1 MGEPRTTHTEPHVA
15 RSGAVS
21 GALLSMVGDGEW
33 CAAVDGLVAVSG
45 VLPWMAGNHFT
56 WSLRLKLVRD

>member
-1 MGEPRTTHTEPHVA
+1 MGEPRTTHTEPPPA
-15 RSGAVS
+15 RSGAVR
-21 GALLSMVGDGEW
+21 GVLPWMVGDGEG
-33 CAAVDGLVAVSG
+33 CAAVDGLVAVRG